1 MSATILTPAELRE
14 MGCLSASVQYALDE
28 AGSGALEFLEEPALA
43 HGQELSI
50 LGKTWWVQNITIS
63 KQGEKAVRW
72 SVELEDED
80 ARLNKTPYLGK
91 PDWSDVLPK
100 GTKTAQVSK
109 LMDALGLEWNEED
122 ALVPVP
128 SLSGGESIGDVKKQ
142 ILQWVQRNCPPAGNA
157 AVGSLLRY
165 SANSTAH
172 ATGEVRMNF
181 NTLPVG
187 GLRSG
192 IFVGNR
198 EVRVSAPANAAALAA
213 AINADTDSPATATA
227 SGTRINL
234 TAKTAGDA
242 GNDIRLGVGEEE
254 GDVTRS
260 GDNMTGG
267 ADSYTETYIVPA
279 EPASVTV
286 EPMWYQGE
294 DWGYPVFIGSRAYDF
309 WKGRTEN
316 PSSQLAAAINF
327 DTEAPVIADELAYGG
342 SKIKLFAKIPGSAG
356 NSITLD
362 KDAPDGYA
370 VSGPTLT
377 GGADATEASVYL
389 VKKNYYWTNIK
400 TLRFIVTI
408 GGSTEEIILSG
419 VSPSTASAAALDL
432 NAKFA
437 EKSLPLRASD
447 EGSDDYLLIRCTSSG
462 TSGNAIQVT
471 KNLDEYGIFG
481 FGEPMSP
488 VYDLNVPVNLS
499 GGADAT
505 VATGWVDCCTGYIE
519 LDGQRVDEPPSS
531 ALADW
536 SIRVSELPGFTAS
549 ETATHDTIIIKRKQ
563 GGVNP
568 ILWNGNMFAEMDSF
582 DGTDETTAERTV
594 PAIAAT
600 GWIDLGTTGTHPRVQ
615 HTGLFIN
622 GMEILGHSLSPLD
635 VVNALNASTDY
646 GVTASLASGSVAD
659 SIVYLT
665 ARTAGAAG
673 NAVSLAYTGDDGVTL
688 SGSTLAGGTIGAVEN
703 IGRLF
708 GGADSKATAL
718 RINPR
723 YDLLCPAAGVYG
735 RFSIVYPAGAS
746 LTQPGAFAYY
756 VAPLELVGDKNGR
769 NVSSSSFPDSW
780 LPAVRSAAGQVME
793 VRGRRV
799 PAGWSI
805 SDGSA
810 PTPGLA
816 HDFWTKLPQ
825 FRLLDKLGLGNVAYG
840 NSMTFYPV
848 SAEKAYPTET
858 EGEDT
863 LPPPA
868 NYKAITEGNLYLLI
882 QGTFPGSSKR
892 SNNPSGLHFC
902 QGTLRQSVYF
912 VGNID
917 NLPNGVKK
925 EDVEKFFTDTETRE
939 TPVGK
944 AYPRSIT
951 LVLSGIFID
960 RRVKRFY
967 TGTNTDVTPDGGGG
981 GGGGEESSDRQDELD
996 ARDYSAALAQ
1006 YYKSHSVL
1014 YTDVSVESVKVPADY
1029 APQSILGA
1037 QLVAQ
1042 AGQTAA
1048 CPVRRVSLDMLTMH
1062 MTVEAGSPELFSFD
1076 ELLEKRQLIKSGAY
1090 RRISAAT
1097 AGTPETE

>member
-1 MSATILTPAELRE
+1 MLRE

-28 AGSGALEFLEEPALA
+28 AGSGALEFLEEPALS

-50 LGKTWWVQNITIS
+50 LGKTWWVQS
-63 KQGEKAVRW
+63 SSVEKQGEQAVRW
-72 SVELEDED
+72 SVQLEDEE

-100 GTKTAQVSK
+100 GTKTAQVSR

-128 SLSGGESIGDVKKQ
+128 SLSGGESIGDIKKQ

-165 SANSTAH
+165 NPNSTAH
-172 ATGEVRMNF
+172 AKGEVRMNF

-213 AINADTDSPATATA
+213 AINADTDFPATATA

-260 GDNMTGG
+260 GDNLTGG

-279 EPASVTV
+279 EPASVTL
-286 EPMWYQGE
+286 EPTWYQSE
-294 DWGYPVFIGSRAYDF
+294 DQGYPIGIGARWYQF
-309 WKGRTEN
+309 WKGQTDT
-316 PSSQLAAAINF
+316 PAYQLCMAINADPEAEVTAEYRSGG
-327 DTEAPVIADELAYGG
+327 DTSRVYLT
-342 SKIKLFAKIPGSAG
+342 AKTPGAAG
-356 NSITLD
+356 NSITLE
-362 KDAPDGYA
+362 KDAPDDYA

-377 GGADATEASVYL
+377 GGAEATVASVCL
-389 VKKNYYWTNIK
+389 VKKYYWTY
-400 TLRFIVTI
+400 LSSFRFLVTI
-408 GGSTEEIILSG
+408 GGVAAEISLSG
-419 VSPSTASAAALDL
+419 VSPSTASAAAQVL

-437 EKSLPLRASD
+437 EKSLPLIASD
-447 EGSDDYLLIRCTSSG
+447 EGSEDYLRISCTNSG

-471 KNLDEYGIFG
+471 KNLNDYGNFG
-481 FGEPMSP
+481 FGEPTSP
-488 VYDLNVPVNLS
+488 VYDINVPVNLS
-499 GGADAT
+499 GGAAAT
-505 VATGWVDCCTGYIE
+505 AATGWVDCCTGYIE

-531 ALADW
+531 TLTDW
-536 SIRVSELPGFTAS
+536 AERISSLIGFTAE
-549 ETATHDTIIIKRKQ
+549 ETATHDSILIERKQ
-563 GGVNP
+563 GGENP
-568 ILWNGNMFAEMDSF
+568 IVWEGNTFFKNDSS

-594 PAIAAT
+594 PAVAAT

-622 GMEILGHSLSPLD
+622 DVEVLGHSLSALD

-646 GVTASLASGSVAD
+646 GVTAALTSGSVAD

-665 ARTAGAAG
+665 ARTAGAEG
-673 NAVSLAYTGDDGVTL
+673 NAVALDYTGDDGVTL
-688 SGSTLAGGTIGAVEN
+688 SGSTLTGGTLGAVET

-708 GGADSKATAL
+708 GGVDSKATAL

-735 RFSIVYPAGAS
+735 RFNIVYPAGAS
-746 LTQPGAFAYY
+746 LAQTGAFAYY

-769 NVSSSSFPDSW
+769 NVSSGSLPDSW

-805 SDGSA
+805 DRRGGGA
-810 PTPGLA
+810 PA
-816 HDFWTKLPQ
+816 ASHEFWSKLPG
-825 FRLLDKLGLGNVAYG
+825 FDLLEKLGTGNVEYSTG
-840 NSMTFYPV
+840 LYFFPV
-848 SAEKAYPTET
+848 PVDKAYPSES

-868 NYKAITEGNLYLLI
+868 NYKAITSGNLYLLV
-882 QGTFPGSSKR
+882 QGSFPGSSKA

-902 QGTLRQSVYF
+902 QGSLRQTVRF
-912 VGNID
+912 TGDMNE
-917 NLPNGVKK
+917 LPEGVDA
-925 EDVEKFFTDTETRE
+925 EDVTTFFSDSYK
-939 TPVGK
+939 GK
-944 AYPRSIT
+944 RSIT
-951 LVLSGIFID
+951 LVLDGIFID

-981 GGGGEESSDRQDELD
+981 GEGGGGTTPEEETREEELTR
-996 ARDYSAALAQ
+996 RDYEEALRQ
-1006 YYKSHSVL
+1006 YYAAHSLL
-1014 YTDVSVESVKVPADY
+1014 YSDVSVDVSKVPNGFD
-1029 APQSILGA
+1029 PQSILGA
-1037 QLVAQ
+1037 QLVSEQ
-1042 AGQTAA
+1042 GQTAK
-1048 CPVRRVSLDMLTMH
+1048 CPVRRVTLDMLTKR
-1062 MTVEAGSPELFSFD
+1062 MTIEAGSPELFSFD
-1076 ELLEKRQLIKSGAY
+1076 ELLQRRQLIRKGAL
-1090 RRISAAT
+1090 RSISQAT
-1097 AGTPETE
+1097 AGTTDNG

>member
-1 MSATILTPAELRE
+1 MSTTELTPEVLKS
-14 MGCLSASVQYALDE
+14 MGCCSASVTYVLDDE
-28 AGSGALEFLEEPALA
+28 SSATLEFAAEQRIGGYGAQVTL
-43 HGQELSI
+43 G
-50 LGKTWWVQNITIS
+50 GKTWWVKHVGWTS
-63 KQGEKAVRW
+63 EGEKRKRW
-72 SVELEDED
+72 TVELEDEE
-80 ARLNKTPYLGK
+80 ALLNKTPYLGK

-100 GTKTAQVSK
+100 GAKTAQVSR
-109 LMDALGLEWNEED
+109 LMEALGLEWNEED

-128 SLSGGESIGDVKKQ
+128 SLSGGESIGDIKKQ

-165 SANSTAH
+165 DPNSTAH

-213 AINADTDSPATATA
+213 AINADTDSPAAATA

-254 GDVTRS
+254 GAVTRS
-260 GDNMTGG
+260 GDNLTGG
-267 ADSYTETYIVPA
+267 ADSYSETYIVPA

-286 EPMWYQGE
+286 EPVWYQGE
-294 DWGYPVFIGSRAYDF
+294 DWGHPVYIGSQTYEF
-309 WKGRTEN
+309 WKGRAAS
-316 PSSQLAAAINF
+316 PSSQLAEAINY
-327 DTEAPVIADELAYGG
+327 DPESPVIADELAFGG

-389 VKKNYYWTNIK
+389 VKKNYYWTNLKIF
-400 TLRFIVTI
+400 RFLVTI
-408 GGSTEEIILSG
+408 GGVAEEIILSG
-419 VSPSTASAAALDL
+419 VSPSTSSEAAQVL
-432 NAKFA
+432 NAKFT
-437 EKSLPLRASD
+437 EKSLPIVASD
-447 EGSDDYLLIRCTSSG
+447 EGSDDYLRISCTNSG

-471 KNLDEYGIFG
+471 KNIDDYGIFG

-488 VYDLNVPVNLS
+488 IYDINVPVNLS

-536 SIRVSELPGFTAS
+536 SIRVSDLPGFTAS
-549 ETATHDTIIIKRKQ
+549 ETATHDAIIIKRRQ

-568 ILWNGNMFAEMDSF
+568 ILWNENMFFEMDSF
-582 DGTDETTAERTV
+582 DGTDETTDERTV
-594 PAIAAT
+594 PAVAAT

-622 GMEILGHSLSPLD
+622 GVEVLGHLLSPLD
-635 VVNALNASTDY
+635 VVNRLNSSTSY
-646 GVTASLASGSVAD
+646 GVTAALTSGSVAD

-688 SGSTLAGGTIGAVEN
+688 SGSTLTGGTLGAVET

-735 RFSIVYPAGAS
+735 RFNIVYPAGAS
-746 LTQPGAFAYY
+746 LAQPGAFAYY

-769 NVSSSSFPDSW
+769 NISSGSLPDSW

-805 SDGSA
+805 NRRGGGA
-810 PTPGLA
+810 PTA
-816 HDFWTKLPQ
+816 SHEFWSKLPG
-825 FRLLDKLGLGNVAYG
+825 FDLLEKLGTGNIEYSTG
-840 NSMTFYPV
+840 LYFFPV
-848 SAEKAYPTET
+848 PVDKAYPSES
-858 EGEDT
+858 EGEET

-868 NYKAITEGNLYLLI
+868 NYKAITSGNLYLLV
-882 QGTFPGSSKR
+882 QGSFPGSSKA

-902 QGTLRQSVYF
+902 QGSLRQTVRF
-912 VGNID
+912 TGDMNE
-917 NLPNGVKK
+917 LPEGVDA
-925 EDVEKFFTDTETRE
+925 EDVTTFFSDSYK
-939 TPVGK
+939 GK
-944 AYPRSIT
+944 RSIT
-951 LVLSGIFID
+951 LVLDGIFID

-981 GGGGEESSDRQDELD
+981 GEGGGGTTPEEETREEELTRRDYEESLR
-996 ARDYSAALAQ
+996 Q
-1006 YYKSHSVL
+1006 YYAAHSLL
-1014 YTDVSVESVKVPADY
+1014 YLDVSVDVSKVPNAFN
-1029 APQSILGA
+1029 PQSILGS
-1037 QLVAQ
+1037 QLVSEQ
-1042 AGQTAA
+1042 GQTAK
-1048 CPVRRVSLDMLTMH
+1048 CPVRSVTLDMLTKR

-1076 ELLEKRQLIKSGAY
+1076 ELLQRRQLIRKGAL
-1090 RRISAAT
+1090 RSISQAT
-1097 AGTPETE
+1097 AGTENG

>member
-14 MGCLSASVQYALDE
+14 MGCLSASVQYALDN
-28 AGSGALEFLEEPALA
+28 AGSGSLEFLEEHALA

-50 LGKTWWVQNITIS
+50 LGKTWWVQSIS
-63 KQGEKAVRW
+63 VEKQGEKAVRW
-72 SVELEDED
+72 SVQLEDVA
-80 ARLNKTPYLGK
+80 ARLDRTPYLGK
-91 PDWSDVLPK
+91 PDWRDVFP
-100 GTKTAQVSK
+100 GVSTPTVAHVSQ
-109 LMDALGLEWNEED
+109 LMAALGLEWHEED

-128 SLSGGESIGDVKKQ
+128 SLSGGESIGDIKKQ

-165 SANSTAH
+165 DPNSTAH

-260 GDNMTGG
+260 GDNLTGG

-279 EPASVTV
+279 TPASVTL
-286 EPMWYQGE
+286 EPTWYQGE
-294 DWGYPVFIGSRAYDF
+294 DWGYPVSIGLRSYEFQKGQNNSPAY
-309 WKGRTEN
+309 
-316 PSSQLAAAINF
+316 QLYMAINSDPDAEVTASWNSWE
-327 DTEAPVIADELAYGG
+327 DTSRVI
-342 SKIKLFAKIPGSAG
+342 ITAKTPGAAG
-356 NSITLD
+356 NSITLS
-362 KDAPDGYA
+362 KDAPDDYA

-377 GGADATEASVYL
+377 GGAD
-389 VKKNYYWTNIK
+389 
-400 TLRFIVTI
+400 
-408 GGSTEEIILSG
+408 G
-419 VSPSTASAAALDL
+419 VA
-432 NAKFA
+432 
-437 EKSLPLRASD
+437 
-447 EGSDDYLLIRCTSSG
+447 
-462 TSGNAIQVT
+462 
-471 KNLDEYGIFG
+471 
-481 FGEPMSP
+481 
-488 VYDLNVPVNLS
+488 
-499 GGADAT
+499 
-505 VATGWVDCCTGYIE
+505 ATGWVDCCTGYIE
-519 LDGQRVDEPPSS
+519 LDGQRVNEPLSS
-531 ALADW
+531 TLHAWAERISSL
-536 SIRVSELPGFTAS
+536 IGFNAE
-549 ETATHDTIIIKRKQ
+549 ETATHDSILIERKQ

-568 ILWNGNMFAEMDSF
+568 ILWSGNQFFEIASF
-582 DGTDETTAERTV
+582 DGADETTAERTV
-594 PAIAAT
+594 PAVSAT
-600 GWIDLGTTGTHPRVQ
+600 GWVDLGATGTHPLVQ

-622 GMEILGHSLSPLD
+622 GVEILGHSLSPAD
-635 VVNALNASTDY
+635 VVNALNGSTSY
-646 GVTASLASGSVAD
+646 GVTAALTSGSVAD

-665 ARTAGAAG
+665 ARAAGAEG
-673 NAVSLAYTGDDGVTL
+673 NAVSLDYTGDDGVTL
-688 SGSTLAGGTIGAVEN
+688 SGSTLTGGTLGAVET

-735 RFSIVYPAGAS
+735 RFDIVYPAGAS
-746 LTQPGAFAYY
+746 LAQPGAFAYY
-756 VAPLELVGDKNGR
+756 VAPLDLLGGR
-769 NVSSSSFPDSW
+769 GGSGLPTSW
-780 LPAVRSAAGQVME
+780 LPSVRDAAGQVME

-799 PAGWSI
+799 PTGWSI

-840 NSMTFYPV
+840 SSMTFYPV
-848 SAEKAYPTET
+848 SVEKAYPTET

-868 NYKAITEGNLYLLI
+868 NYKAITDGNLYLLI

-912 VGNID
+912 VGDLD

-939 TPVGK
+939 TPGGK

-967 TGTNTDVTPDGGGG
+967 TGTNTDVTPDGGG
-981 GGGGEESSDRQDELD
+981 EESSDPPDELD
-996 ARDYSAALAQ
+996 ERDYSAALAQ

-1029 APQSILGA
+1029 DPQSILGA

-1042 AGQTAA
+1042 AGQTAV